1 MENPVNIPFVG
12 FGDVLRYYRNK
23 GGLSQEQLAEGIC
36 TRVYISQIEKNK
48 QIPTLY
54 MISAFS
60 NKMGINLFD
69 AYALIIEHNDFDTHS
84 KIETLHEVINSCDD
98 ERLFELAKEYEALPG
113 FSSGAPLQCIKH
125 AFSLYYSNVLHDY
138 DKSIAYATEGL
149 AVSGVPDAEMKP
161 TPMLSVTDLNLL
173 LVKSVD
179 LCRSGKREEG
189 RKYLEYLYECVR
201 LRLTQNR
208 YIANRNLRF
217 DINLFALVTFNICEF
232 FPNDI
237 GNNMVILEQTISLL
251 YDHRNSNMQGELQL
265 YEARYLYE
273 MGDLEAARDCFN
285 AGYYLL
291 VRQKNRADAE
301 ACARQI
307 LKERFEILK
316 QA

>member
-1 MENPVNIPFVG
+1 
-12 FGDVLRYYRNK
+12 
-23 GGLSQEQLAEGIC
+23 
-36 TRVYISQIEKNK
+36 
-48 QIPTLY
+48 
-54 MISAFS
+54 
-60 NKMGINLFD
+60 
-69 AYALIIEHNDFDTHS
+69 
-84 KIETLHEVINSCDD
+84 
-98 ERLFELAKEYEALPG
+98 
-113 FSSGAPLQCIKH
+113 
-125 AFSLYYSNVLHDY
+125 
-138 DKSIAYATEGL
+138 
-149 AVSGVPDAEMKP
+149 MKP

-232 FPNDI
+232 FPDDI

-291 VRQKNRADAE
+291 ACNDSRDRAE
-301 ACARQI
+301 KYAREIMQ
-307 LKERFEILK
+307 ERLEKLRRENP
-316 QA
+316 

>member
-1 MENPVNIPFVG
+1 MENPANMPFVG

-36 TRVYISQIEKNK
+36 TRVYVSQIEKNK

-98 ERLFELAKEYEALPG
+98 ERLFELAKEYETLPG

-138 DKSIAYATEGL
+138 DKSIAYATESL
-149 AVSGVPDAEMKP
+149 AVSGVPDADMKP

-232 FPNDI
+232 FPDDI

>member
-1 MENPVNIPFVG
+1 MENPANMPFVG

-36 TRVYISQIEKNK
+36 TRVYVSQIEKNK

-98 ERLFELAKEYEALPG
+98 ERLFELAKEYETLPG

-149 AVSGVPDAEMKP
+149 AVSGVPDADMKP

-232 FPNDI
+232 FPDDI

>member
-1 MENPVNIPFVG
+1 MPFVG

-36 TRVYISQIEKNK
+36 TRVYVSQIEKNK

-98 ERLFELAKEYEALPG
+98 ERLFELAKEYETLPG

-149 AVSGVPDAEMKP
+149 AVSGVPDADMKP

-232 FPNDI
+232 FPDDI

-273 MGDLEAARDCFN
+273 MGDMEAARDCFN

>member
-232 FPNDI
+232 FPDDI

>member
-98 ERLFELAKEYEALPG
+98 ERLFELAKEYETLPG

-173 LVKSVD
+173 LAKSVD

-232 FPNDI
+232 FPDDI

>member
-98 ERLFELAKEYEALPG
+98 ERLFELAKEYETLPG

-232 FPNDI
+232 FPDDI